1 MKKVMN
7 VLVALAVFAVAV
19 VLPNEVLAHVLGDP
33 AASGLVLGAVLNFA
47 TLDATSHQ
55 TGNPGGTRQLLV
67 ALAKSITGVWPKRS
81 DITGG
86 EITSVPTLDP
96 EATKWARYECPDGT
110 IEVSSEKQGDPG
122 FQSYKHAI
130 EFMFSGF
137 SKAIQAE
144 LEKYMNAGAVFIVE
158 MNDGTY
164 AVVGSSDNAIFV
176 KQAFK
181 GGKKGNDKRGF
192 TMKGEQD
199 GFVWDILPLATAQV
213 AELEIATEGV

>member
-1 MKKVMN
+1 MAA
-7 VLVALAVFAVAV
+7 LIFALAI
-19 VLPNEVLAHVLGDP
+19 VLPNELLGHVAP
-33 AASGLVLGAVLNFA
+33 AIGGGVAMAVAVNFA

-55 TGNPGGTRQLLV
+55 VGNPGGNRLLLV
-67 ALAKSITGVWPKRS
+67 VLAKMVTGIWPKRA
-81 DITGG
+81 DITDG
-86 EITSVPTLDP
+86 EITTVPTLTDT
-96 EATKWARYECPDGT
+96 EKFARYECPDGS

-130 EFMFSGF
+130 EFMFAGF
-137 SKAIQAE
+137 SKSIQAE
-144 LEKYMNAGAVFIVE
+144 LDKYLNAGAVFITE

-164 AVVGSSDNAIFV
+164 VVVGTSDNPIFI

-199 GFVWDILPLATAQV
+199 GYVWDVLPLKADQV
-213 AELEIATEGV
+213 ASILIDA